1 MEGIQRILVHMR
13 QIYICCLMLAEFS
26 LTVKMNTINLL
37 NQTTIL
43 VSNTSFFYAQI
54 RRDGQAYEKE

>member
-1 MEGIQRILVHMR
+1 
-13 QIYICCLMLAEFS
+13 MLAEFS

-43 VSNTSFFYAQI
+43 VSNTSFFMLRSGETDKHMKRNDLNAHL
-54 RRDGQAYEKE
+54 